1 MTWRELITVAG
12 MTLVT
17 FGVRY
22 PVLALVSRFT
32 LPAWLG
38 AALRFVPPAVLTA
51 IIVPALLVSEEH
63 GIWLSPENAY
73 LVAGLV
79 AIAVALTARGGTG
92 RAVGMALALATSPPI
107 LTPVAGKLAAVFRL
121 G

>member
-1 MTWRELITVAG
+1 MTWRELFTIAG

-32 LPAWLG
+32 LPEWLG

-79 AIAVALTARGGTG
+79 AVVVALTG
-92 RAVGMALALATSPPI
+92 RNILLTLVVGMAALWGWRWLLPQLPP
-107 LTPVAGKLAAVFRL
+107 F
-121 G
+121 